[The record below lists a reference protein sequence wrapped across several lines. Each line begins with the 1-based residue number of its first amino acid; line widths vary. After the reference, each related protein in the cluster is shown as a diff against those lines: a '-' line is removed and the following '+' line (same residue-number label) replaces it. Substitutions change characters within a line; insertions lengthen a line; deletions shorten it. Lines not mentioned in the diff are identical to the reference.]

1 MEFNFYQHLP
11 EILANPIGLEQ
22 VIVNLIKNGIEAK
35 HQQVKIEIATK
46 LEEDSIIIIVKDDGD
61 GISEIRKGKIIRS
74 ILHDSQRNGRNRAG
88 VEYRSWNYHCS
99 WWNDKSGQRAGKRN
113 RFYHR
118 VTGKRSGGGC
128 RWLAY
133 SLLMMNRGYLVQL
146 QIALETE
153 GYVIKT
159 ASSGR
164 EAIDIGTRFRPD
176 VIVVDW
182 MLKHHVHGLHVVDAL
197 RTVCPNLQAIL
208 VTGFASD
215 DLRVDAGSKQ
225 IIRFIEKPFDR
236 DEIRKA
242 VQQAINADPIETKVH
257 VPAVIEIDVDGKIL
271 FANQR
276 ARELFTATHAGR
288 NTSNLNELFLP
299 ERMFDLDEAAEK
311 WLTVT
316 PNTSWPVS
324 WRVRSQK
331 PIDGNSRLVVIRGH
345 EDPIYVDLPVV
356 ELLLGV
362 KDPEHTR
369 WSFPGRI
376 VVIDSDSMNRRFSAA
391 LLQGAGAGFYAV
403 ESISEALR
411 LLEKDQGLEYVLL
424 RCDIS
429 EPTLAESIEQISNTR
444 PGIIIVGICSV
455 ENREHLTEMGI
466 KHILPKRW
474 RVKDLM
480 DMFS

>member
-1 MEFNFYQHLP
+1 M
-11 EILANPIGLEQ
+11 A
-22 VIVNLIKNGIEAK
+22 
-35 HQQVKIEIATK
+35 
-46 LEEDSIIIIVKDDGD
+46 
-61 GISEIRKGKIIRS
+61 S
-74 ILHDSQRNGRNRAG
+74 ILIVDDEQ
-88 VEYRSWNYHCS
+88 
-99 WWNDKSGQRAGKRN
+99 
-113 RFYHR
+113 
-118 VTGKRSGGGC
+118 
-128 RWLAY
+128 
-133 SLLMMNRGYLVQL
+133 GYLVQL

-176 VIVVDW
+176 VVVVDW

-215 DLRVDAGSKQ
+215 DLRMDAENKQ

-236 DEIRKA
+236 DEIRNA
-242 VQQAINADPIETKVH
+242 VKEAINTDPVETKAH
-257 VPAVIEIDVDGKIL
+257 IPAVIEVDTDEKII
-271 FANQR
+271 FANWR
-276 ARELFTATHAGR
+276 ARELFAQTHAGR
-288 NTSNLNELFLP
+288 NVSNLNELFLP
-299 ERMFDLDEAAEK
+299 EYMFDLDEAARK

-331 PIDGNSRLVVIRGH
+331 KIEGKSRLIVIRGY
-345 EDPIYVDLPVV
+345 EDPIYVDLPIV

-362 KDPEHTR
+362 KDPEHTT

-376 VVIDSDSMNRRFSAA
+376 VIIDSDSVNRRFSAA
-391 LLQGAGAGFYAV
+391 MLHGVGAGFYAV
-403 ESISEALR
+403 ESVTEAIR

-424 RCDIS
+424 RCDTS
-429 EPTLAESIEQISNTR
+429 ESKLTESIGRIHDTRSGIS
-444 PGIIIVGICSV
+444 IVGIGAT
-455 ENREHLTEMGI
+455 ENRKYLISLGL

-474 RVKDLM
+474 RIKDLM
-480 DMFS
+480 DVLS